1 MVSKLWRDKRL
12 VMITT
17 TAGAG
22 AKIIMISVP
31 AMSTKIDVHEP
42 PVASKYKPCV
52 WDSSLDS
59 QDVACLEWF
68 REYLC
73 ENTVTALHN
82 YAGSVLMLQ
91 QRAKRMGLDC
101 EVFTV
106 RDPPPV
112 YHSTWCCLTAC
123 VPVPGICRQPVRAH
137 DMARQ
142 RPIEAWPPPQQSH
155 GACHSCTEHV
165 RMCCHMGVALATGC
179 GSCRGSGVVR
189 GSIRRCGERWPCVW
203 ARYAGHEV
211 CWCSILGGRGALNT
225 VCLDGALHSTQ
236 LCRPFAPV

>member
-1 MVSKLWRDKRL
+1 
-12 VMITT
+12 
-17 TAGAG
+17 
-22 AKIIMISVP
+22 
-31 AMSTKIDVHEP
+31 MSTKIDVHEP

-106 RDPPPV
+106 RDPLSPH
-112 YHSTWCCLTAC
+112 HSTWRCLTAC
-123 VPVPGICRQPVRAH
+123 VPVPGFCRQPVRAH

-155 GACHSCTEHV
+155 GACHSCTKHV
-165 RMCCHMGVALATGC
+165 CVCVVTWAWPWQQDVVPAEEAEWCVDPFAAVVKDGRVYG
-179 GSCRGSGVVR
+179 RGTQDMKCVGAQYLEAVVR
-189 GSIRRCGERWPCVW
+189 
-203 ARYAGHEV
+203 
-211 CWCSILGGRGALNT
+211 
-225 VCLDGALHSTQ
+225 
-236 LCRPFAPV
+236 